1 MKFLQIITGK
11 ESLRTNLLHF
21 LRQQNLLQMMARMK
35 SILRDDR
42 TSRFTQIYISE
53 LPAKISHL
61 PEIRITLSGQVAR
74 QLQGN
79 RRCFLF
85 CLQAIHVGYSLCEQS
100 WRTQEHEGKC

>member
-1 MKFLQIITGK
+1 
-11 ESLRTNLLHF
+11 
-21 LRQQNLLQMMARMK
+21 MK
-35 SILRDDR
+35 SILRDDG

-61 PEIRITLSGQVAR
+61 PEIRIALSGQVAR

-85 CLQAIHVGYSLCEQS
+85 CLQAIHVGNSLCKQS